1 MVLIISKKLRY
12 ESSEH
17 LIAKLVAVD
26 IAAEEEI

>member
-12 ESSEH
+12 KRSKH
-17 LIAKLVAVD
+17 LIAKLVTVD